1 MIKTDSLV
9 AINITKRNSDQNNIS
24 IELLNPSNV
33 PLLFYWNGDGEIKNY
48 FINDDKLRNH
58 IALNTFNVNNY
69 THTSICYFYFTY
81 DENGNEKYL
90 EDYCNIQDLFSFNSM
105 NNDEAIFFYDYL
117 IKYFNT
123 LYQKAFKLDYTPE
136 MTFDVDGMIR
146 DMFDQIQKKYPSKF
160 SKETLFNYIR
170 HQLKNDNMTS
180 NNIDFI
186 LEKLDVILNA

>member
-58 IALNTFNVNNY
+58 IVLNTFNVNNY
-69 THTSICYFYFTY
+69 TYTSICYFYFTY
-81 DENGNEKYL
+81 DADENEKYL
-90 EDYCNIQDLFSFNSM
+90 EDYCNIQDLFSFSSM